1 MYITRVCGCAE
12 AEELKMLL
20 KKFSESN
27 ESARVDQLPRIYA
40 LAKQCGEHQTEFTTE
55 LFLQYKKYHN
65 NETFPYVTSFNKKCD
80 RSKKLSINPGGPGSG
95 TWSDE
100 VEWPDVDI
108 DYFMIRTSGSATIN
122 YEDGQQE
129 LWDLYK

>member
-1 MYITRVCGCAE
+1 
-12 AEELKMLL
+12 MLL